1 MVRVNHDLRAKAP
14 VGIFVCPPG
23 LSGPF
28 LADAGTKVADDFS
41 HGLVAN
47 FQEVLL
53 KRQSG
58 FTLIELLLVLAIIGI
73 ISAIAIPALLNQRQK
88 AKAKATQS
96 MVANVASEVVRIND
110 DLRANAA
117 AGVIPGT
124 ASVLAAIALVPNYQ
138 YPAVKN
144 PYGGIVTPYIF
155 SGAATNPG
163 EVGLVGSDA
172 YVDPATGNVAHAVT
186 INGVYIN
193 DSGTTVSATKV
204 VALD

>member
-1 MVRVNHDLRAKAP
+1 M
-14 VGIFVCPPG
+14 
-23 LSGPF
+23 
-28 LADAGTKVADDFS
+28 
-41 HGLVAN
+41 AN

-110 DLRANAA
+110 DLRANAS
-117 AGVIPGT
+117 AGAIPTT
-124 ASVLAAIALVPNYQ
+124 ASVLGALALVPNYL

-144 PYGGIVTPYIF
+144 PYGGVVTPYHF
-155 SGAATNPG
+155 SAAATNPG
-163 EVGLVGSDA
+163 EVGLVGNDA
-172 YVDPATGNVAHAVT
+172 YSDPATGNIAHAVV

-193 DSGTTVSATKV
+193 DSGTTVSTTKV